1 MTLPPGK
8 RQRRSILS
16 DDDEPVGKTRRP
28 PPRLPSR
35 PLKPPRDRQAV
46 SQNGSPIRP
55 QPKIPSQLSPKSSPE
70 KRPKRVNKE
79 KQSKSL
85 HTFFGRATEEQR
97 WARKEKTP
105 PVLLEDGE
113 AGDDIED
120 DSMDEI
126 FAQLADSQGDE
137 TKVLGQRIV
146 AEPNSQNK
154 ASKASGAIISSS
166 QKFVK
171 ASKLEPKEGN
181 PAFRHDDNLLSR
193 PWAERFA
200 PTSLEELAVHKKKV
214 SDVQAWLTA
223 VLQGRDR
230 RVCGCQSRACRVLY

>member
-1 MTLPPGK
+1 MTLAPGK
-8 RQRRSILS
+8 RQRRLILS
-16 DDDEPVGKTRRP
+16 DDDEPVGKTRRA

-35 PLKPPRDRQAV
+35 PLKPSLDRQAV
-46 SQNGSPIRP
+46 SQSGSPKASKAKVP
-55 QPKIPSQLSPKSSPE
+55 AKSSPKSSPE
-70 KRPKRVNKE
+70 KKPRKVSKE

-97 WARKEKTP
+97 WARKDKTSQ
-105 PVLLEDGE
+105 VVIEDGE

-120 DSMDEI
+120 DSLDEI
-126 FAQLADSQGDE
+126 FAQLAEGHGDG

-146 AEPNSQNK
+146 TDSSSQNE
-154 ASKASGAIISSS
+154 ASKGSGTIPSSS
-166 QKFVK
+166 QKFVRP
-171 ASKLEPKEGN
+171 SKPETKEGN
-181 PAFRHDDNLLSR
+181 AAFRRDDDVLTR

-214 SDVQAWLTA
+214 SDVQNWLTA

-230 RVCGCQSRACRVLY
+230 RVCDHQLRACQVLY